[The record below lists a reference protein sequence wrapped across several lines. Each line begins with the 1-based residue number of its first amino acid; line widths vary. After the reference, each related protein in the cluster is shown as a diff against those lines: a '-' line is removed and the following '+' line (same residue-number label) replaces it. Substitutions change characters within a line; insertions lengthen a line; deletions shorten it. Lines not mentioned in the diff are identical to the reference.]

1 MGYADVAFNY
11 GAAGGGWLPI
21 AGDWNG
27 SGQALMA
34 AGGAVTAAAGTPA
47 LSQTDLQPIV
57 SEAIARWTS
66 AGLDA
71 ATLAKL
77 TQVQFV
83 ISDLPGSYL
92 GEAEANLIYIDS
104 NAAGYGWFVDPTP
117 AADEEFTATSIAKQL
132 QAVDPQAVD
141 HIDLLTVVEHE
152 LGHIAGYDD
161 LDALANNLMSSTLG
175 VGVRRNP

>member
-1 MGYADVAFNY
+1 
-11 GAAGGGWLPI
+11 
-21 AGDWNG
+21 
-27 SGQALMA
+27 MA
-34 AGGAVTAAAGTPA
+34 AGGSVAARRRRRR

-77 TQVQFV
+77 AQVQFV

-92 GEAEANLIYIDS
+92 GEAEANQIYIDS

-117 AADEEFTATSIAKQL
+117 AADEEFTASPSTKQL
-132 QAVDPQAVD
+132 QAVDPRAVD

-152 LGHIAGYDD
+152 LGHVAGLGD
-161 LDALANNLMSSTLG
+161 LDASVNDLMSGLLDTG
-175 VGVRRNP
+175 TRRNASHVDAVLASQ